1 MIHKNLVVLVED
13 SPTQAKAVA
22 LYLAQYGVEVVIA
35 DDGPVGLATI
45 VEREPAAVILDI
57 NLPSMDG
64 FQVARR
70 IKRHPST
77 KDIPIIMLTKLGQTK
92 DMLTGLSNG
101 ADHYIPKGPDAA
113 EDLRRTLTGFG
124 IIEWR

>member
-1 MIHKNLVVLVED
+1 MTNKNVVVLIED
-13 SPTQAKAVA
+13 SPTQAKAIA
-22 LYLAQYGVEVVIA
+22 LYLGQYGLEVVIA
-35 DDGPVGLATI
+35 DDGPVGIAAI
-45 VEREPAAVILDI
+45 VQREPAAVILDI
-57 NLPSMDG
+57 NLPTMDG

-70 IKRHPST
+70 LKRHPAT

-92 DMLTGLSNG
+92 DMLNGLSHG
-101 ADHYIPKGPDAA
+101 ADHYIPKGPNAA